1 MSQEN
6 IADASKP
13 NAGRMYDYYLGGSH
27 NFEVDRQAAEQMLK
41 LMPYGSKY
49 TRLQRWALQDI
60 AIELSQKQGYNVIVD
75 FASGLPTQDHIHYNV
90 PNDTTV
96 IYSDYDPITVEY
108 AHEIL
113 GDTPNVY
120 YFKANAI
127 RPNELFENDKITHLL
142 TEQKKVA
149 YVLWGVSGF
158 LEENDIKNIMKYL
171 YERSETNSCLV
182 FNAQTLNPESP
193 AVKQVA
199 ELYSKL
205 GSSIYP
211 RTIENYEALIKP
223 WKLSRSG
230 WIPLLKWHGLDESEL
245 GQEDVD
251 AFGPL
256 GGGYGAYLVK

>member
-6 IADASKP
+6 IADASRP

-60 AIELSQKQGYNVIVD
+60 AVELSKKQNYKLIID

-90 PNDTTV
+90 PDDVTV

-120 YFKANAI
+120 YFEANATQ
-127 RPNELFENDKITHLL
+127 PNELLSNGKIAHLIAGQEK
-142 TEQKKVA
+142 TA
-149 YVLWGVSGF
+149 YVVWGVSGF
-158 LEENDIKNIMKYL
+158 LTDDEIKNIMADL
-171 YERSETNSCLV
+171 YEKSDPNSCLV
-182 FNAQTLNPESP
+182 FNAQTLNPESQ

-205 GSSIYP
+205 GSKIHP
-211 RTIENYEALIKP
+211 RTIEEFNTLIEP
-223 WKLSRSG
+223 WKLSGSG
-230 WIPLLKWHGLDESEL
+230 WIPLLKWHGFDESEL
-245 GQEDVD
+245 GQEDVE